1 MSEQTNKIEKYLI
14 DLNVDIEYNIA
25 MFSSPKLDF
34 KWGEINWTK
43 ISLKNYTGP
52 LRDGPDLVVIPGFGI
67 NSHNKMLKIL
77 IEGKEFLTKNRNI
90 YIINFGE
97 TISTLSKT
105 CSEGL
110 KGDAKYEK
118 EDEFKREVSEILDK
132 LIRGPDIN
140 LSNFTVLAK
149 SAGGGIAFFLAGINP
164 EVKVL
169 MAACPGFHNNGTVV
183 KDRKDLKIYIMW
195 NMDDEYLNYNEE
207 KNEDG
212 TIKKSKRIEI
222 MKQLELQGNDVT
234 FYSYD
239 DGGHELNV
247 KFLEDTQ

>member
-1 MSEQTNKIEKYLI
+1 MSEQTNLI
-14 DLNVDIEYNIA
+14 ADLLISLNVTEYNISRI
-25 MFSSPKLDF
+25 SSPKINGRY
-34 KWGEINWTK
+34 GEINSTT
-43 ISLKNYTGP
+43 IP
-52 LRDGPDLVVIPGFGI
+52 LNHTGPDLLVIPGFGI
-67 NSHNKMLKIL
+67 KSHNNMLKIL
-77 IEGKEFLTKNRNI
+77 IEGIEFLSKFRKI
-90 YIINFGE
+90 IIINFGE
-97 TISTLSKT
+97 KIKTLSKAW
-105 CSEGL
+105 EDL
-110 KGDAKYEK
+110 FDDARYKK
-118 EDEFKREVSEILDK
+118 EDEFKKELAEILDK

-149 SAGGGIAFFLAGINP
+149 SAGGGVAFFLAGINP

-183 KDRKDLKIYIMW
+183 RDRQDLKIYIMW
-195 NMDDEYLNYNEE
+195 NMDDDVLDYDEVI
-207 KNEDG
+207 NEDG

-222 MKQLELQGNDVT
+222 MKQLKLQGNDVT